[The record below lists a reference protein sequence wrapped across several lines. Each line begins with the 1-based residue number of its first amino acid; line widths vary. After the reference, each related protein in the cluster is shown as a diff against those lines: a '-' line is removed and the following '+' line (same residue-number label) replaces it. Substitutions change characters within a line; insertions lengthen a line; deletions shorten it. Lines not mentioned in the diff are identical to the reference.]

1 MDISVE
7 TLFFKKEGVIYEF
20 LENGE
25 SQYLTLL
32 PERINDIY
40 ILHIFPYF
48 ILRNC
53 LPHSISLIIT
63 ESKRIVKVL
72 YIIIILYY

>member
-20 LENGE
+20 IENGNL
-25 SQYLTLL
+25 QYLTLL

-40 ILHIFPYF
+40 ILHVFPYF

-53 LPHSISLIIT
+53 LPHSISLIIS
-63 ESKRIVKVL
+63 ESNRIDKVL
-72 YIIIILYY
+72 YYLLF